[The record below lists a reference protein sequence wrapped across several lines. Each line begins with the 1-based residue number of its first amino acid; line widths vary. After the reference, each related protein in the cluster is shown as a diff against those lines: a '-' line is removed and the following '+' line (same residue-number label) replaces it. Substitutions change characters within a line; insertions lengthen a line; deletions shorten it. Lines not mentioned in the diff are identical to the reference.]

1 MSRVVR
7 VTLDVVGSV
16 APDPQYEIVIGE
28 VIRANK
34 WRLICDT
41 LCGNAVRE
49 DDLALPLQI
58 VEDVFTSAV
67 GRTIGIAQ
75 ALAF

>member
-7 VTLDVVGSV
+7 VTLDVVGSLD
-16 APDPQYEIVIGE
+16 PDPQYEIVIGE
-28 VIRANK
+28 AIRGNK

-41 LCGNAVRE
+41 LCGTAVRE

-67 GRTIGIAQ
+67 GRTIGIARQ
-75 ALAF
+75 LVF